1 MQRGLGQ
8 AVYTDR
14 NQYSPSRAVEITVQ
28 IRNEGTQLYTYQ
40 IGTRHEYELRIRESR
55 SRKVVWTWAK
65 GKSYPPSSIVRL
77 MPGDTREHLEFWD
90 RRDDSGRRVPAGVYE
105 VELVHAPF
113 TGAVA
118 TQIYLM
124 DREQPGGEPPPP
136 EPPGRLRPPRG
147 GARMQATIQAERSR
161 VRSGETVRL
170 TYTVINA
177 SDQAMELTFPSS
189 GQCDMEVRRRPEP
202 NARYAAGALTV
213 WQLSRTRAY
222 LTALTKLTLA
232 PGERKSFTEAWVV
245 GNLAPGVYELLAWL
259 PTVGS
264 KTAEAVGTITV
275 V

>member
-28 IRNEGTQLYTYQ
+28 IRNEGSQLYTYQ

-55 SRKVVWTWAK
+55 SRRIVWTWSK

-90 RRDDSGRRVPAGVYE
+90 RRDDSGRRTPAGVYE

-113 TGAVA
+113 TGAVT

-124 DREQPGGEPPPP
+124 DREQPGDEKP
-136 EPPGRLRPPRG
+136 EPPRRGQPPRG
-147 GARMQATIQAERSR
+147 GVRMQATIQAERSR
-161 VRSGETVRL
+161 VHSGETVRL

-177 SDQAMELTFPSS
+177 SDQAMELSFSS
-189 GQCDMEVRRRPEP
+189 GCQCDMEVRRRPEP

-213 WQLSRTRAY
+213 WQLSRTRSYFMAF
-222 LTALTKLTLA
+222 TKLTLA
-232 PGERKSFTEAWVV
+232 PSERKSFTEAWTV
-245 GNLAPGVYELLAWL
+245 GNLAPGVYDLLAWL
-259 PTVGS
+259 PTAGS